1 MRESRACGDDTNIL
15 SHLSQISTLNP
26 FLKNGKTTTNG
37 WREFTRTSSGMY
49 CLNFELC
56 TLAISSLT
64 ATELTTAY
72 FCHLDELVV

>member
-49 CLNFELC
+49 CL
-56 TLAISSLT
+56 TL
-64 ATELTTAY
+64 
-72 FCHLDELVV
+72 